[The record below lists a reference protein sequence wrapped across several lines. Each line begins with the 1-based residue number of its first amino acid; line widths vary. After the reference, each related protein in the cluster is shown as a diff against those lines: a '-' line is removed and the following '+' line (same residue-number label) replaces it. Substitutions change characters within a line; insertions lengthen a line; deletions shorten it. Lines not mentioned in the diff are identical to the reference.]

1 MPRQDYRGALPEA
14 ASATSLP
21 LAAAASAAFGLAA
34 AFGFEARGVLPA
46 AVDAVA

>member
-1 MPRQDYRGALPEA
+1 MPRQDLRGALPEA

-34 AFGFEARGVLPA
+34 FGFEARGVLPA